1 MAYKQIYQKL
11 QLKIPRLLKKRE
23 AALKNGSNYFVPGP
37 LFDTEVF
44 KEIMGVNYDDYLS
57 YTSSDCDLADFSSDD
72 ESRCVSPT
80 LFQVYFSVHLLFSS
94 SQNYGY
100 N

>member
-1 MAYKQIYQKL
+1 MAYKQIYKGL
-11 QLKIPRLLKKRE
+11 QLLIPRLLKKRE
-23 AALKNGSNYFVPGP
+23 AALKNGSNYFVPGN
-37 LFDTEVF
+37 LFNTEKF
-44 KEIMGVNYDDYLS
+44 KEIMGVDYDDYLS
-57 YTSSDCDLADFSSDD
+57 YTSSYCDLADFSSDD

-80 LFQVYFSVHLLFSS
+80 LFQVYFSVHLHFSP